1 MISNSNMSLE
11 PDSIK
16 WLVSRF
22 KDNVKFDEPMAR
34 HTYFKVGGPADAFIA
49 PESIEDLT
57 QIVIWTQ
64 QTGIALL
71 IIGGGTNLLVRDDG
85 IRGIVLVLARCSKK
99 ISKKVDQNQEV
110 IIAAPAGKKLHD
122 LCSFAIKNGL
132 GGMNFAMGIP
142 GTVGGAITMNAG
154 TSLGSTGDVLED
166 VLIMH
171 PDGKTKRINRRE
183 IDFSYRNISF
193 GKEIKTDQGRP
204 IILEGS
210 FRLYPVDASILKEE
224 AEEILKVRRKKQ
236 PVNFPSAGSFFK
248 NPGQGKAAGRL
259 IEQAGLKGKKIG
271 GAQVS
276 EKHANFIVNTGGA
289 SASDIL
295 ELMAFIQKTVFNT
308 FNIELEPEVK
318 IVGS

>member
-1 MISNSNMSLE
+1 MSLE

-16 WLVSRF
+16 WLASRF
-22 KDNVKFDEPMAR
+22 KDTVKFDEPMAR

-49 PESIEDLT
+49 PECIEDLT

-132 GGMNFAMGIP
+132 GGMNFAVGIP

-171 PDGKTKRINRRE
+171 PDGKT
-183 IDFSYRNISF
+183 
-193 GKEIKTDQGRP
+193 
-204 IILEGS
+204 
-210 FRLYPVDASILKEE
+210 
-224 AEEILKVRRKKQ
+224 
-236 PVNFPSAGSFFK
+236 
-248 NPGQGKAAGRL
+248 
-259 IEQAGLKGKKIG
+259 
-271 GAQVS
+271 
-276 EKHANFIVNTGGA
+276 
-289 SASDIL
+289 
-295 ELMAFIQKTVFNT
+295 
-308 FNIELEPEVK
+308 
-318 IVGS
+318 

>member
-1 MISNSNMSLE
+1 MSLE

-16 WLVSRF
+16 WLASRF
-22 KDNVKFDEPMAR
+22 KDTVKFDEPMAR

-49 PESIEDLT
+49 PECIEDLT